1 MNAGVP
7 LLKLINFENVFPE
20 FLHLMLA
27 SLFTRYLHHH
37 FVVFFI
43 LLIFDILF
51 YQEKVSTVP
60 SLDLD
65 VIVQASQTISNEVRY
80 LYDLYFICL
89 FYLFFIK
96 VDFDTLVIKM
106 VKAIVQ
112 HANAQRGTF
121 FIGEETPTGKTQLW
135 VCAEYVSQSR

>member
-43 LLIFDILF
+43 LLIFYVLF

-89 FYLFFIK
+89 FYLFFYK
-96 VDFDTLVIKM
+96 GRF
-106 VKAIVQ
+106 
-112 HANAQRGTF
+112 
-121 FIGEETPTGKTQLW
+121 
-135 VCAEYVSQSR
+135 

>member
-1 MNAGVP
+1 M
-7 LLKLINFENVFPE
+7 I
-20 FLHLMLA
+20 
-27 SLFTRYLHHH
+27 Y
-37 FVVFFI
+37 
-43 LLIFDILF
+43 ILF
-51 YQEKVSTVP
+51 V
-60 SLDLD
+60 
-65 VIVQASQTISNEVRY
+65 
-80 LYDLYFICL
+80 YFI
-89 FYLFFIK
+89 YFFIK